1 MAGIMDRLNRP
12 AYGRDNSDLLRRP
25 VSCDSG
31 EATASEWKHEENLDS
46 GQSPD
51 IPTSPI
57 LVLAMGWNYGG
68 CMKLRCSWSFFLVVQ
83 GLIFSLPG
91 LWADDS
97 DPVAALKLWVQKYD
111 GEKSSWP
118 SEGWVQAP
126 LNKDQSA
133 ECRTILWNWF
143 ANLQKEKNKAE
154 FESRILTSGEFKMP
168 FEYKIFGEKPEG
180 GRSLF
185 ISMHGGGGAPK
196 RVNDQQWQNQ
206 IGLYEPNEGVY
217 VAPRAP
223 TDTWNLWHQDHI
235 DILFSRLILQMVL
248 FEDVNPDRVY
258 LMGYSAG
265 GDGVYQLAP
274 RMASHFAAAAMM
286 AGHPNETQP
295 DGLRNIPFALY
306 MGGKDAAYNRNKIA
320 AEWKDKL
327 KTLQDA
333 DPDGYTHK
341 VVIYPDF
348 GHWMQRQDAE
358 ALAWMTGFVRHPMP
372 RKIIWLQD
380 DVTHRAFY
388 WIGVPTSVDL
398 GDRSRIQASVS
409 GQSITIQS
417 QSLKSFELYLDDP
430 LIDLDLP
437 VKVDVNGSV
446 KEFQCVRTCQSL
458 YQSLIQRKDRS
469 FITPVLL
476 SLHP

>member
-1 MAGIMDRLNRP
+1 MN
-12 AYGRDNSDLLRRP
+12 
-25 VSCDSG
+25 
-31 EATASEWKHEENLDS
+31 
-46 GQSPD
+46 
-51 IPTSPI
+51 
-57 LVLAMGWNYGG
+57 
-68 CMKLRCSWSFFLVVQ
+68 LRCLVRWILVVQ
-83 GLIFSLPG
+83 GLMFSVPEI
-91 LWADDS
+91 WADES
-97 DPVAALKLWVQKYD
+97 DPVASLRTWAHDYNPD
-111 GEKSSWP
+111 DSSWP
-118 SEGWVQAP
+118 DSGWVQTP
-126 LNKDQSA
+126 LMKDQVA

-143 ANLQKEKNKAE
+143 AQQQKIKHKAE
-154 FESRILTSGEFKMP
+154 FESKILTSAEFKMP
-168 FEYKIFGEKPEG
+168 FEYKVFGEKPVG

-206 IGLYEPNEGVY
+206 IGLYEPSEGVY

-223 TDTWNLWHQDHI
+223 TDTWNLWHQDHV
-235 DILFSRLILQMVL
+235 DTLFARLILQMVI
-248 FEDVNPDRVY
+248 FEDVNPDRIY

-274 RMASHFAAAAMM
+274 RMASYFAAAAMM

-327 KTLQDA
+327 KNLQEA

-358 ALAWMTGFVRHPMP
+358 ALPWMTGFVRHPMP
-372 RKIIWLQD
+372 RKIVWLQD

-388 WIGVPTSVDL
+388 WIGVAPSIDL
-398 GDRSRIQASVS
+398 GDRSRVEASVN

-417 QSLKSFELYLDDP
+417 QSLNAFELYLDDY
-430 LIDLDLP
+430 LLDLDMP

-446 KEFQCVRTCQSL
+446 HELQCVRTCQSL
-458 YQSLIQRKDRS
+458 YQSLIRRQDRS
-469 FITPVLL
+469 FMSPVLVDV
-476 SLHP
+476 HP